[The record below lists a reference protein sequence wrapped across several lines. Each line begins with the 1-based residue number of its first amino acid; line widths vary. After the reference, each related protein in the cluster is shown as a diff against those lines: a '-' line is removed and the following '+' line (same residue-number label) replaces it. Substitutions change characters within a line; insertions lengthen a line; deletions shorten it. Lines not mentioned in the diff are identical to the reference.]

1 MGNNQKQKV
10 AVVEERITHNS
21 IKGKMERFKKEME
34 EWKVQVEGKREEV
47 EKMKRKKWSKDE
59 EYQGE
64 EKNGKRDGF
73 GI

>member
-10 AVVEERITHNS
+10 AVVEERATHNS
-21 IKGKMERFKKEME
+21 IKGKMESFKKEME
-34 EWKVQVEGKREEV
+34 EWKVRVEGKREEV
-47 EKMKRKKWSKDE
+47 QKMKRKKWNKDE

-64 EKNGKRDGF
+64 EKNGKRNGF

>member
-21 IKGKMERFKKEME
+21 IKGKMERFKKEIE
-34 EWKVQVEGKREEV
+34 EWKVQVEDKREEV
-47 EKMKRKKWSKDE
+47 QKMKRKKWNKDE

-64 EKNGKRDGF
+64 EKNGKRNGF